1 MPVSIYCKL
10 SLFNAHAMILIF
22 HIFMTKY
29 ILLKPISTV
38 TSGWGNLELTNS
50 AADFQWNKD
59 AKICLAA
66 PSNAAADELL
76 RRLSRRKSSIDIDC
90 E

>member
-1 MPVSIYCKL
+1 MPVSIYYKL

-22 HIFMTKY
+22 HIFMNVNTFC
-29 ILLKPISTV
+29 LNQSVRLHQ
-38 TSGWGNLELTNS
+38 GGDLELTNS